1 MSKRLDSVLISD
13 KFEIEIKEIWEKGTR
28 KKLNVTDGED

>member
-28 KKLNVTDGED
+28 KN